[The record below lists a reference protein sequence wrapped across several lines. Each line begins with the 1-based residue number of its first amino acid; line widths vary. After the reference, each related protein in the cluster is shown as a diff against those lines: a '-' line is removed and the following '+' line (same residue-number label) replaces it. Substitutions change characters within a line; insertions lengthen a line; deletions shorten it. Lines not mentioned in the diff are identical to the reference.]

1 MRKKLFAAKRHIK
14 HKLNL
19 SFRSAPSALFCGQ
32 SLPPSAFGFRFDF
45 LTGKLRAIMNQL
57 KTLATS
63 EPSLR

>member
-1 MRKKLFAAKRHIK
+1 M
-14 HKLNL
+14 NL
-19 SFRSAPSALFCGQ
+19 PRRSAPSALFGGQ